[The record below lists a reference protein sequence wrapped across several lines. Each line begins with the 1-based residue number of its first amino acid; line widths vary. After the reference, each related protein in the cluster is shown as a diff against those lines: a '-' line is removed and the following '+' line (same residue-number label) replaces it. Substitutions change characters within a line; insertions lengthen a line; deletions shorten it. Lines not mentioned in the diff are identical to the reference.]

1 MMLHRIIFTAAVP
14 LLIAGAVAAQ
24 QTPQSTLLPG
34 TRVRVFAP
42 RDPLIGGVQ
51 TVRGD
56 TLFLTAWE
64 QPLTVTIPMITV
76 RRLEISR
83 GRESR
88 WSSAGRWAWRSG
100 LVWAGLMGLAVSSCR
115 EEDGCNTDFAGVLVV
130 QGAITGAMVGATYG
144 AFAPRERWMTHP
156 LPGR

>member
-100 LVWAGLMGLAVSSCR
+100 LVWAGLMGIAVAGCR
-115 EEDGCNTDFAGVLVV
+115 PEDGCDSGDTGEWLV
-130 QGAITGAMVGATYG
+130 QGALMGGILGASYG
-144 AFAPRERWMTHP
+144 AFAPRERWMSYP
-156 LPGR
+156 LRGR